1 MVFSTRDTRAPAM
14 GGLSHVYF
22 DFANGNRYFYNGKE
36 QQLEFTN
43 QYDYGA
49 RFYDPV
55 IGRWTSVDPSSEE
68 GDQESLTPYQ
78 YGLNN
83 PVRYDDPDGRC
94 PSCLIGAL
102 VGAGLEYAVEVG
114 ANVVHDGHF
123 SSSAF
128 TNVSVGKIALAGL
141 AGAVGVRIGSGAARL
156 GGLAANL
163 VENAGAKI
171 VVKAAV
177 NITGDVVS
185 SVAGSAIQGNKITA
199 GSIGAD
205 VAGGIIGRGIANH
218 TSANLKSSPE
228 GQALAKQ
235 AAKAERKAIGG
246 RIGGNKVATAKAMA
260 QKLENF
266 GSTSAGVAGTVGYG
280 LGSKVV
286 GLITNPPPPPAT
298 KKDNKQQ

>member
-1 MVFSTRDTRAPAM
+1 M
-14 GGLSHVYF
+14 
-22 DFANGNRYFYNGKE
+22 
-36 QQLEFTN
+36 
-43 QYDYGA
+43 
-49 RFYDPV
+49 
-55 IGRWTSVDPSSEE
+55 DPSSEE

-83 PVRYDDPDGRC
+83 PVKNTDPDGRC

-114 ANVVHDGHF
+114 TNIVHDGHF
-123 SSSAF
+123 STSAF
-128 TNVSVGKIALAGL
+128 TNVKAGKILL
-141 AGAVGVRIGSGAARL
+141 AGAAGAIGGGIGSRAARL

-163 VENAGAKI
+163 VENAGAKVAI
-171 VVKAAV
+171 KAAV

-185 SVAGSAIQGNKITA
+185 SVAGNAVQGNKITA
-199 GSIGAD
+199 GSIAAD
-205 VAGGIIGRGIANH
+205 VAGGIIGRGISNH
-218 TSANLKSSPE
+218 TSANLKNSPE

-266 GSTSAGVAGTVGYG
+266 GSTSAGIAGTVGYG

-298 KKDNKQQ
+298 KKQQ